1 MIKAATVEMG
11 KILSLFMVEANKN
24 NIDDNGISRLPTRRA
39 ALHPYITS
47 IVTRS
52 MTLTMTFII
61 IDEREGDE
69 EEHVSESEWLE
80 SVNTNAYID
89 LLHFVDVE
97 VQSSYWQTSLYT

>member
-1 MIKAATVEMG
+1 MIKAAAVEIG

-52 MTLTMTFII
+52 MTLTII

-80 SVNTNAYID
+80 SVNTNACID
-89 LLHFVDVE
+89 LLHFMDVE